1 MLERWARRTHLV
13 GFCSLDGLAQGP
25 AITHHVGP
33 PYVLESSGDG
43 TSGPNMWIRKDS
55 ITDEDRVINLG
66 GKNAAKFGAGDRMV
80 IHTPS
85 GGG

>member
-1 MLERWARRTHLV
+1 MLERWARWAHPAEVGSLV
-13 GFCSLDGLAQGP
+13 GLAQGP
-25 AITHHVGP
+25 VITHHVGP

-43 TSGPNMWIRKDS
+43 TSGLNMWIRKDF